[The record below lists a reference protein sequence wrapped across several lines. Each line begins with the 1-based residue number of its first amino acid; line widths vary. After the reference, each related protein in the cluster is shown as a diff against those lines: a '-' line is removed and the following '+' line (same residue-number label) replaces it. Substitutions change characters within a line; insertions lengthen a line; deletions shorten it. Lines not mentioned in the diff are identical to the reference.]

1 MEQKGRRSRTTSDRR
16 GNTGVLRPKNIDGTG
31 SRISAED
38 QAGRQKVEGQEPVRS
53 RGQEFYRQ
61 PAGRQ
66 DEKSFGRQR
75 RSNQPFGRQ
84 RQDEQSVG
92 KQLSLIHI

>member
-53 RGQEFYRQ
+53 QGQEFYRQ
-61 PAGRQ
+61 PAGGQ
-66 DEKSFGRQR
+66 DEKTFGR
-75 RSNQPFGRQ
+75 
-84 RQDEQSVG
+84 
-92 KQLSLIHI
+92 